1 MTIYAD
7 YSDAEQRQLRA
18 GLQAAAVA
26 ISAASPGR
34 SEETVSEGF
43 AAAREILES
52 RADYVANTLVTSM
65 IMEVERRLKT
75 EQPFPD
81 YLEVAQA
88 EGAHDAAI
96 AALRAVAALLD
107 EKASPDEAAG
117 YKDWL
122 LRIARATAEAGK
134 EDQGFL
140 GRGGVQVNA
149 REQTAL
155 REIEEALGVEA
166 PPPAIPGSRP

>member
-7 YSDAEQRQLRA
+7 YTAAEQRQLRA

-43 AAAREILES
+43 AAARVILES
-52 RADYVANTLVTSM
+52 GDDYVANTLVTSM
-65 IMEVERRLKT
+65 IREVERRLKT

-81 YLEVAQA
+81 YLEAAQA
-88 EGAHDAAI
+88 EGAHDAAS
-96 AALRAVAALLD
+96 AALRAVAALVD

-122 LRIARATAEAGK
+122 LRIARATAEAGM

-149 REQTAL
+149 MEQTAL
-155 REIEEALGVEA
+155 REIEMALGVEA
-166 PPPAIPGSRP
+166 PPPATPGSRP